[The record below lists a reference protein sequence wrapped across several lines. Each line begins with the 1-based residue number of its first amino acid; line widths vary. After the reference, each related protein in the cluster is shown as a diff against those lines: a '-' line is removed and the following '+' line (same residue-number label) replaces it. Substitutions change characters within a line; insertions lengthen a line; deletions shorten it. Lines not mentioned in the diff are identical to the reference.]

1 MVVPKSSRY
10 KTSSY
15 SRVGGYVRAHSK
27 TWKPG
32 YMPRYD
38 EDSKKWKTTS
48 IDKNFGYRMSAVKS
62 KNDWVATNIDK
73 VFDSLSDEDMI
84 MMAMHGVIP
93 EYK

>member
-1 MVVPKSSRY
+1 
-10 KTSSY
+10 
-15 SRVGGYVRAHSK
+15 
-27 TWKPG
+27 
-32 YMPRYD
+32 MPRYD